1 MAKKKEKKDKKDTK
15 GSAETD
21 PVAALRSAF
30 ERTFSASAEG
40 AQATR
45 ERTREIVDEIA
56 AAAGRVRHTLED
68 MKVLDEVKKL
78 RSEVEALAARVAS
91 LELPRGGGAKSAPAK
106 PATPAKRPAAK

>member
-30 ERTFSASAEG
+30 ERTLSASAEG

-56 AAAGRVRHTLED
+56 AAAGRVRHTPED
-68 MKVLDEVKKL
+68 MRVLGEVKKL
-78 RSEVEALAARVAS
+78 RSEVEALAQRVAS
-91 LELPRGGGAKSAPAK
+91 LEIPSRSATKAAPAK
-106 PATPAKRPAAK
+106 PA